1 MDWAL
6 LSLSGLIINY
16 PNSKQSTIWEGETIS
31 LIYRKLPASSISGKF
46 KQILTVIRWKKNYSK
61 YYHLHHH
68 QQLECK
74 LEK

>member
-16 PNSKQSTIWEGETIS
+16 PNSKQSAIWEGETIS

-46 KQILTVIRWKKNYSK
+46 KQILTVIRWKKIIPNIIISATTSN
-61 YYHLHHH
+61 
-68 QQLECK
+68 
-74 LEK
+74 